1 MTLYLQ
7 APFRYMEILEEQV
20 YRRKINTN
28 EFVTLI
34 EDFMRSCTNYALE
47 IINNSHSISND
58 DENEFIA
65 MMIHAELGDLFLTSH
80 QCSIVELVQEYK
92 CVANTIINKLGDNL
106 ISHIGSAH
114 YIDCEI
120 EGSIVKI
127 EIM

>member
-7 APFRYMEILEEQV
+7 APFRYMEIMEEQV

-34 EDFMRSCTNYALE
+34 EDFMRSCTIFALE
-47 IINNSHSISND
+47 IINNSHSFSNY
-58 DENEFIA
+58 DENELIA
-65 MMIHAELGDLFLTSH
+65 MVIHEELGDIFLKSH
-80 QCSIVELVQEYK
+80 KCSIVELVQEYK
-92 CVANTIINKLGDNL
+92 CVVYTILNKLGDNL
-106 ISHIGSAH
+106 ISQIGSVH

-120 EGSIVKI
+120 KGSIVKI